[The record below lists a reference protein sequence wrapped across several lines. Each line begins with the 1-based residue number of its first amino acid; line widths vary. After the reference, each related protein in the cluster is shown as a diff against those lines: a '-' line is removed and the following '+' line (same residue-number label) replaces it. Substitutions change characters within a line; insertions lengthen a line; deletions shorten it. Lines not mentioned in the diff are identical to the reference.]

1 MADIMAQ
8 LSKRKN
14 EHEIQGIIFDLD
26 GTLIKSVVNFP
37 KMKGQMIEYINKNSI
52 SDTTYSITQTT
63 NEIIYDLN
71 IQMSK
76 RKISTSDQEKILR
89 EISEILSEVEFEN
102 LDEVVLQP
110 GVKELLELCAELG
123 IKLGILTRASRE
135 YTLAILEKTGI
146 TKYFMIIL
154 TRDEFG
160 LLRAKPHPD
169 ALNQIIKELKVPLEN
184 IIFVGDHKID
194 FTAAKNGNIEFIGIL
209 TGAFDRIKFRK
220 IGCGTIVQDFHELID
235 LIKNYNN
242 L

>member
-1 MADIMAQ
+1 MADTMAQ
-8 LSKRKN
+8 LPRRKN

-37 KMKGQMIEYINKNSI
+37 KMKEYMIEYINRNSI

-76 RKISTSDQEKILR
+76 RKISTTDKEKIFR
-89 EISEILSEVEFEN
+89 EISEILSEIEFEN

-135 YTLAILEKTGI
+135 YTLAALEKTGI
-146 TKYFMIIL
+146 KKYFTVVL

-169 ALNQIIKELKVPLEN
+169 ALNQIIKEFKVPLEN

-194 FTAAKNGNIEFIGIL
+194 FTAARNGNIEFIGIL
-209 TGAFDRIKFRK
+209 TGVFDRIKFQE
-220 IGCGTIVQDFHELID
+220 IGCGTIVQDFNELTD
-235 LIKNYNN
+235 LIKNYNT